1 MKFIDR
7 EEELRA
13 LSETE
18 ELSKRKFWI
27 VAITGPRRVGKT
39 RLVLEF
45 MKDRGLYFFVSRNKS
60 SEALLSEFSELL
72 RQKGVIGELE
82 EIKSWDSFF
91 ETLVRRYRGVVVFR
105 RVSKLHRSLTGPFS
119 ASYKRPLI

>member
-91 ETLVRRYRGVVVFR
+91 
-105 RVSKLHRSLTGPFS
+105 
-119 ASYKRPLI
+119 